1 MSRRVIPIRR
11 VRARKIAIEQLQ
23 YSPEL
28 WLMACECG
36 QSSKHSSREA
46 ARSARRAHQAAHD
59 LARAAHPA
67 GQGLPGG
74 DAS

>member
-1 MSRRVIPIRR
+1 MSGRVVPIRR

-36 QSSKHSSREA
+36 QSSKHASREV
-46 ARSARRAHQAAHD
+46 ARGARRAHQAAHD
-59 LARAAHPA
+59 RARAVHPA
-67 GQGLPGG
+67 GRGLPGG
-74 DAS
+74 DVS